1 MPHDWLRNSQ
11 QADIDFLRGAAHMA
25 AALCHPEINA
35 MTANRWVNYLR
46 GRAAA
51 GKPIPPFMWFI
62 GHIGLD
68 RTPEE
73 VYTNWLA
80 TEVTDAGR

>member
-11 QADIDFLRGAAHMA
+11 QADIDFLRGASHMA
-25 AALCHPEINA
+25 AALCHPEINP

-51 GKPIPPFMWFI
+51 GKPIPPLMWFI

-68 RTPEE
+68 RTPED
-73 VYTNWLA
+73 VYANWLA
-80 TEVTDAGR
+80 TKVTDAE